1 MRWPTDLVAFV
12 RRYRAPLS
20 LGLAVG
26 LSMTLVMVVVLATL
40 FALESHE
47 SAEEVQ
53 ETLESDLQRAA
64 RRLLDGRVPELRG
77 SGAAFRVLDGVST
90 RILVGPWPTGDK
102 LDEDEASSLE
112 LALSPSHAAL
122 CDSERLRSGRI
133 LEACVPLE
141 GFVEDRRRHLLRV
154 GVGFGVSLLG
164 VILVSVY
171 AARRALAPLRGA
183 TRVIEC
189 VDERRLEAR
198 LPIRGTDDDV
208 DRHARALN
216 RVLERLEGSFDRM
229 ARFTADAAHELR
241 TPVNR
246 ILNVAD
252 VALLRSDPQGRDEGL
267 EAVRGAAEQMRRLI
281 EDMLL
286 LARGDEGRL
295 DLRPEVVVSHEPL
308 AGLAELYRPS
318 CEERGISLVTVTGD
332 VDAKCVTD
340 RALLLR
346 ALSNLIDN
354 AVRHTPRGGRIEL
367 SLTTEADSLTY
378 GVSDSGPGVPRADR
392 ERIFDRFV
400 RLEPASPDG
409 TGLGLPIA
417 RMAARR
423 LGGDLVLGDSPF
435 GGARLTLR
443 VPIGPPEGP
452 PLR

>member
-1 MRWPTDLVAFV
+1 
-12 RRYRAPLS
+12 
-20 LGLAVG
+20 
-26 LSMTLVMVVVLATL
+26 
-40 FALESHE
+40 
-47 SAEEVQ
+47 
-53 ETLESDLQRAA
+53 
-64 RRLLDGRVPELRG
+64 
-77 SGAAFRVLDGVST
+77 
-90 RILVGPWPTGDK
+90 
-102 LDEDEASSLE
+102 
-112 LALSPSHAAL
+112 
-122 CDSERLRSGRI
+122 
-133 LEACVPLE
+133 
-141 GFVEDRRRHLLRV
+141 
-154 GVGFGVSLLG
+154 
-164 VILVSVY
+164 
-171 AARRALAPLRGA
+171 
-183 TRVIEC
+183 
-189 VDERRLEAR
+189 
-198 LPIRGTDDDV
+198 
-208 DRHARALN
+208 
-216 RVLERLEGSFDRM
+216 VLERLEGSFDRM